1 MTFAIRTENI
11 SKCFRI
17 RHVEQ
22 SDSSRM
28 LREEL
33 MRLLTRPWRRND
45 PSEQLRRFEDFW
57 AVKDVS
63 VEIQPGEMVGL
74 IGRNGAGKSTFLK
87 ILSRVTRPTKGT
99 ARIRGRVGSL
109 LEVGTGFHSELTGRE
124 NILLSGSILGMTRK
138 EIRRKFDEIVSFA
151 EVERFIDTPVK
162 RYSSGMLVRLGFAV
176 ASNLNPEVL
185 IVDEVLAVGDLGFI
199 KKSSEKMGEVCA
211 DGRTVLLV
219 THNLPI
225 IQALTKRCLVMK
237 NGEIVGDGAT
247 SDVVK
252 EYRGQWL
259 EGAAATDIP
268 TRYGIEISTPKVLV
282 ENIQFL
288 DENGVPVI
296 AAESSK
302 PLQLSFDLIAE
313 KNFPDVVVNVC
324 LCRERVVISGSSSLS
339 MLKGFS
345 LVEGRR
351 VNVRVHY
358 ETLPLNGG
366 KYTVLIFAMP
376 SMFSTPK
383 ACLSNYHAKVL
394 VVEGTR
400 PTAEGYAILPQT
412 WTAQPAMAVEER
424 FGA

>member
-33 MRLLTRPWRRND
+33 MRFITRPWRRND

-87 ILSRVTRPTKGT
+87 ILSRVMRPTKGT

-109 LEVGTGFHSELTGRE
+109 LEVGTGFHTELTGRE

-151 EVERFIDTPVK
+151 EVEKFIDTPVK
-162 RYSSGMLVRLGFAV
+162 RYSSGMMVRLGFAV
-176 ASNLNPEVL
+176 AANLNPEVL

-199 KKSSEKMGEVCA
+199 KKSSHKMGEVCA

-219 THNLPI
+219 THNLGI
-225 IQALTKRCLVMK
+225 IESLTKRCLVMT
-237 NGEIVGDGAT
+237 NGVIVGDGST
-247 SDVVK
+247 GDMVK
-252 EYRGQWL
+252 EYRSQFL
-259 EGAAATDIP
+259 EGAAAKDIP
-268 TRYGIEISTPKVLV
+268 TRYCTEVATPKVSI
-282 ENIQFL
+282 ENIEFL
-288 DENGVPVI
+288 DENGAPVI
-296 AAESSK
+296 AIESGR
-302 PLQLSFDLIAE
+302 PLQLRFDLIAAE
-313 KNFPDVVVNVC
+313 DFPDVIVHVC
-324 LCRERVVISGSSSLS
+324 MCRERVVISGSSSTS
-339 MLKGFS
+339 MLDGLS
-345 LVEGRR
+345 LVAGQR
-351 VNVRVHY
+351 VNVRICY
-358 ETLPLNGG
+358 ETLPLHSN
-366 KYTVLIFAMP
+366 KYTFLIFVMP
-376 SMFSTPK
+376 SLFSAPK
-383 ACLSNYHAKVL
+383 ACISDYHGKVL
-394 VVEGTR
+394 MVEGSRST
-400 PTAEGYAILPQT
+400 EGYAVLPQT
-412 WTAQPAMAVEER
+412 WTAQPAVAVEER